1 MNILIVTPYLGSIYG
16 GTSKVVKE
24 LAQGLGNLGV
34 TVDIITTNANGSDK
48 LDVPLNV
55 WIQEKYYRVQYFPC
69 WHRNDFIFSP
79 SLIGWLFNHVI
90 KYDLVHTNTAFA
102 PLVSLTHWVC
112 KLRKVPYI
120 MTPHG
125 MLEPWALSYKAWKK
139 QFYYALFEKPALQQT
154 SAIHVLASSE
164 AEHIKSLGFQH
175 TIVVP
180 NGIHRQEFETLPDP
194 EILYQQFPATR
205 NKTIILFL
213 GRIDPKKGLDLLAPA
228 FAKVHYLF
236 PQTHL
241 VVAGPDSIGFL
252 ATAQS
257 YFAQEGVLE
266 SVTFTGMLTGSLK
279 HAALAAAS
287 LYVSPSYSEG
297 FSMSVLEGLASGVP
311 CAITTGCNFPEAA
324 VAKAAHVVKI
334 DAEAIASALIQCLS
348 NPQQAK
354 TMGAHAREFI
364 FKNYTWEQSAK
375 KLTQVYQAIIGGQSI
390 PQSLTS
396 LSASPASR

>member
-1 MNILIVTPYLGSIYG
+1 MVTPYLGTTYG
-16 GTSKVVKE
+16 GTSKIVTE
-24 LAQGLGNLGV
+24 LVEGLSRLGT
-34 TVDIITTNANGSDK
+34 TVDLVTTNANGVEN
-48 LDVPLNV
+48 LDVPLKV
-55 WIQEKYYRVQYFPC
+55 WMYKKGYRVQYFPC
-69 WHRNDFIFSP
+69 WHRNDFIFSL
-79 SLIGWLFNHVI
+79 SLAHWLFEHI
-90 KYDLVHTNTAFA
+90 DDYDLVHTNTVFA
-102 PLVSLTHWVC
+102 PLVLLTHWIC
-112 KLRKVPYI
+112 KLRRIPYI

-139 QFYYALFEKPALQQT
+139 RFYYTLFEKFALQQ
-154 SAIHVLASSE
+154 AIAIQGTATCEV
-164 AEHIKSLGFQH
+164 KNVNYLGFSN
-175 TIVVP
+175 TIFVP
-180 NGIHRQEFETLPDP
+180 NGVHRQEL
-194 EILYQQFPATR
+194 EILPEPELFYQQFPATR
-205 NKTIILFL
+205 NKTLILFL

-228 FAKVHYLF
+228 FAKVHQQF

-252 ATAQS
+252 PTAQR
-257 YFAQEGVLE
+257 YFAQAGVLE
-266 SVTFTGMLTGSLK
+266 SVTFTGMLKGSLK
-279 HAALAAAS
+279 YAALAAAS

-311 CAITTGCNFPEAA
+311 CVITTGCNFPEAA
-324 VAKAAHVVKI
+324 AAKVAHVVKI
-334 DAEAIASALIQCLS
+334 DADAIADALIECLS

>member
-1 MNILIVTPYLGSIYG
+1 VNILIVTPYLGSIYG
-16 GTSKVVKE
+16 GTSKVVRE
-24 LAQGLGNLGV
+24 LAQGVGNLGV
-34 TVDIITTNANGSDK
+34 SVDIITTNANGSDK
-48 LDVPLNV
+48 LDVPLNI
-55 WIQEKYYRVQYFPC
+55 WIQEKYYRVRYFPC

-79 SLIGWLFNHVI
+79 SLNGWLFNHVRN
-90 KYDLVHTNTAFA
+90 YDLVHTNTVFA
-102 PLVSLTHWVC
+102 PLVSLTYWVC
-112 KLRKVPYI
+112 KLRKIPYI
-120 MTPHG
+120 ITPHG
-125 MLEPWALSYKAWKK
+125 MLEPWALSYKGWKK

-164 AEHIKSLGFQH
+164 AENVKSLGFQH
-175 TIVVP
+175 TIVIP
-180 NGIHRQEFETLPDP
+180 NGIHRQEFETLPEP
-194 EILYQQFPATR
+194 EIFYQEFPATR
-205 NKTIILFL
+205 NKTLILFL

-252 ATAQS
+252 PTAQS

-334 DAEAIASALIQCLS
+334 DADAIASALIECLS

-354 TMGAHAREFI
+354 TMGDCAREFI
-364 FKNYTWEQSAK
+364 FKNYTWEQSAR

-390 PQSLTS
+390 PRSLTS